1 LSREIVPHKSLN
13 SLRIQ
18 IFFFFLPT
26 VNSENPSGMG
36 LFHPFLRAIL
46 TLGNAPA
53 RCMICAMIQLSS
65 IIHVEPVP
73 QSSKPMISLSLDD
86 TLGDRKLNSLSIK
99 QFRTTKEGNSASIS
113 NSDHHLKVNTSLGA
127 NTLNAASTKG
137 RVDEVTFSTPKV
149 VHEGFEFWCNR
160 GHLYFLISHHTLS

>member
-1 LSREIVPHKSLN
+1 MAQGLSSKIVPYKSLN

-18 IFFFFLPT
+18 IFFFFLPM

-65 IIHVEPVP
+65 IIHVEPSP
-73 QSSKPMISLSLDD
+73 QSSKPIISLSLED
-86 TLGDRKLNSLSIK
+86 TLGDRKLNSLSICE
-99 QFRTTKEGNSASIS
+99 FTVGAPDRSTHFKEFQTSHEFDFISIS
-113 NSDHHLKVNTSLGA
+113 
-127 NTLNAASTKG
+127 
-137 RVDEVTFSTPKV
+137 
-149 VHEGFEFWCNR
+149 
-160 GHLYFLISHHTLS
+160 